1 VHARYFVRFNYDMFS
16 KAAFSSPLSRFLH
29 TTDWEGCSIETQKRF
44 KSFYAYSQF
53 MATLACLAVSNP
65 AWPLAVLLAIQLASL
80 LMTLV
85 RKGILSTRGYHYFYT
100 ASLVAPY
107 FVAIRSAL
115 YGQNLWEVLGL
126 FAMGGMLYQL
136 RRRGINKYA
145 LWLPVLVARVLYG
158 DRLLNYSVW

>member
-1 VHARYFVRFNYDMFS
+1 
-16 KAAFSSPLSRFLH
+16 
-29 TTDWEGCSIETQKRF
+29 
-44 KSFYAYSQF
+44 

-85 RKGILSTRGYHYFYT
+85 RKGILSTRGYHYCYT

-115 YGQNLWEVLGL
+115 YGQNLWEVAGL
-126 FAMGGMLYQL
+126 FAVGCMLYQL

-145 LWLPVLVARVLYG
+145 LWLPVLVARVLFG